1 MSKVQLHLII
11 TFIYVNNLSSI
22 SHHDTTVTAEN
33 ITNIEE
39 RIIEINEATE
49 K

>member
-22 SHHDTTVTAEN
+22 SHYHDTTVTAEN
-33 ITNIEE
+33 IANIEE
-39 RIIEINEATE
+39 RIIEI